1 MDRDEMDFGRSD
13 LKYNPLI
20 NVYSKEEFDRR
31 VKQVFDVIWDK
42 LVMSFGPAGAGT
54 FIVIPS
60 STQSTFFN
68 TKDGYTIMKNLQFN
82 TKIDHTIKNM
92 MSTICDRLNFTVG
105 DGTTTAVVATGGVYN
120 AYMEKKKNED
130 SELNRVLPRKIMSMM
145 NTVKADI
152 IEELNKHAVSIQSDN
167 PNTLADNIRKVVYV
181 SSNGNEEITEMISD
195 LYRKLQYPAISVANS
210 KDGATHAYTVDGYKI
225 DVSLTDQTYIN
236 NDDNTMV
243 SGAMDYIVFDNK
255 VDQQMYDKILK
266 PLCEASKERG
276 RKLAC
281 IAPWYDDV
289 ALGGPIRRDL
299 LNELKQTGSIS
310 LVLLVCNK
318 TNAYSRI
325 ILSDFAMLL
334 NTPIITRVV
343 KDQIIEALDKNPD
356 IYSQFDL
363 DNRGIQGANIA
374 VISGE
379 KNGQTQLRLAQ
390 YDKATTPDQLIFN
403 SNAKNLIRVGY
414 CDKATIGLKESTF
427 SGFYYDPETYN
438 KTVSVAKQELS
449 DEKAKLKMIGSFS
462 LGVVEKQQRINAL
475 GLKTGVIE
483 VGAASQMSQG
493 YLKDSVDDAVKAAA
507 SAFNNGVVLG
517 CNCSLIDSI
526 KNLIDKQP
534 ASKDGIVS
542 DENKL
547 YYEILN
553 MLYNG
558 YVTVYQT
565 ILNSIYPEDAVINMD
580 FYTENAEF
588 AKKEGTSHIIA
599 YIDDKTHRTIS
610 VNRRVA
616 DRIFKK
622 LTKSINDTTPD
633 TVPLIW
639 FVLEYSRVT
648 NTVLDVTT
656 GEFTSDVINST
667 ETDREVLNAT
677 VDLLSLLI
685 TGNQL
690 VLC

>member
-1 MDRDEMDFGRSD
+1 MDREDMDFGRSD

-20 NVYSKEEFDRR
+20 NVYSKAEFDRR

-120 AYMEKKKNED
+120 SYMNKKKDND
-130 SELNRVLPRKIMSMM
+130 SELNRVLPRKIMSTM

-152 IEELNKHAVSIQSDN
+152 IEELNTHATSIQSDN
-167 PNTLADNIRKVVYV
+167 PVELAENIRKVVYV
-181 SSNGNEEITEMISD
+181 SSNGNEEITNMISK
-195 LYRKLQYPAISVANS
+195 LYYDLQYPAISVANS
-210 KDGATHAYTVDGYKI
+210 KDGATHAYTIDGYKI

-236 NDDNTMV
+236 SDDNTMI

-266 PLCEASKERG
+266 PLCEASKQRG

-318 TNAYSRI
+318 TNAYART
-325 ILSDFAMLL
+325 LLNDFAMLL

-343 KDQIIEALDKNPD
+343 KDQILEALDKNPD

-379 KNGQTQLRLAQ
+379 VAGQTQLRLTQ
-390 YDKATTPDQLIFN
+390 FDRDTTNPTLIFN
-403 SNAKNLIRVGY
+403 SDKKNLIRVGY

-427 SGFYYDPETYN
+427 AGFYYDPEMYD
-438 KTVSVAKQELS
+438 KTISVAKAELA
-449 DEKAKLKMIGSFS
+449 DEKAKLQMIGSFS
-462 LGVVEKQQRINAL
+462 LGIVEKQQRINAL

-526 KNLIDKQP
+526 KNLMDKKPVGCTDDQ
-534 ASKDGIVS
+534 
-542 DENKL
+542 KL
-547 YYEILN
+547 YYEILD
-553 MLYNG
+553 MLYDG
-558 YVTVYQT
+558 YATVYET
-565 ILNSIYPEDAVINMD
+565 ILNSIYPEDAKVDVDD
-580 FYTENAEF
+580 FYKIAEE
-588 AKKEGTSHIIA
+588 AKKNGVANVNI
-599 YIDDKTHRTIS
+599 YFNPKTHRCVMAS
-610 VNRRVA
+610 RRVA
-616 DRIFKK
+616 DHLFKK
-622 LTKSINDTTPD
+622 LEKNAADSGPW
-633 TVPLIW
+633 TVPLLW
-639 FVLEYSRVT
+639 FVLEYSRRT

-656 GEFTSDVINST
+656 GQFTADVINST